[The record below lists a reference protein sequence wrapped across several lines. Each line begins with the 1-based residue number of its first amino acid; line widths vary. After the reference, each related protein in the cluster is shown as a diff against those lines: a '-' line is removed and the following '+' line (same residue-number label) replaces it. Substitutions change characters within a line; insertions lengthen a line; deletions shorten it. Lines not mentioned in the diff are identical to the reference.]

1 MNAQQ
6 SQRPGFREIAERI
19 RTEIQGGVLRPGDE
33 VPSQRA
39 IATAH
44 GVSRPTATRA
54 LELLAHEGFVHT
66 VQGSGTFVAPTATH
80 RRAKERYEKARTT
93 GRIYADGERA
103 EIVAAELIE
112 SPPPN
117 VVARLELEPGTA
129 AIRRRRAIRSA
140 EGEVV
145 EVSTSWFDGALA
157 ARAPKLLATDRIR
170 SGTLA
175 YVEERTGRC
184 PSFAEDRMGA
194 RAAGSRDA
202 RDLEISK
209 TAAPVLVVEHTV
221 YDGDDRPLE
230 FVEAIYP
237 SGRWTHE
244 QRYSLT

>member
-1 MNAQQ
+1 MSTRDAA
-6 SQRPGFREIAERI
+6 RPGFREIAEQI
-19 RTEIQGGVLRPGDE
+19 RTQIQGGSLRPGDE

-39 IATAH
+39 IATTY

-80 RRAKERYEKARTT
+80 RRAKERYEKARAT

-103 EIVAAELIE
+103 EIVAAELVE
-112 SPPPN
+112 TPPSN
-117 VVARLELEPGTA
+117 VAAALELEPGTA
-129 AIRRRRAIRSA
+129 AIQRRRVILSA
-140 EGEVV
+140 DDEVV

-157 ARAPKLLATDRIR
+157 AKAPKLLSTERIR

-175 YVEERTGRC
+175 YVEEHSARRA
-184 PSFAEDRMGA
+184 SYAQDRMGA
-194 RAAGSRDA
+194 RSAGSRDA
-202 RDLEISK
+202 RDLGINK
-209 TAAPVLVVEHTV
+209 PAAPVLVVEHTV
-221 YDGDDRPLE
+221 YDTDDQPIE

-244 QRYSLT
+244 QRYDLA